1 MSTALAD
8 YFATQAE
15 WRRQEGEQHPD
26 DERNLQS
33 ARALDALASYVSEP
47 QAEGFRLLAE
57 LELYCSEGQLGGGG
71 TQREVA
77 RYGHGYEV
85 GPRQHA
91 ELLEELLELCIQ
103 DAYEFALKHG
113 GEDPTQQLFDFE
125 LEAARDGVTLSRRYW
140 RLRGS
145 DEDEDAIG
153 AYREEQLAREPDG

>member
-8 YFATQAE
+8 FFAAQAE
-15 WRRQEGEQHPD
+15 WRRQEGQQHPG

-47 QAEGFRLLAE
+47 QVEGFRLLAE
-57 LELYCSEGQLGGGG
+57 LELYLFGGRLGGAR

-85 GPRQHA
+85 GPSQHG
-91 ELLEELLELCIQ
+91 ELLEELPELCIQ
-103 DAYEFALKHG
+103 DAYEFALEHD

-125 LEAARDGVTLSRRYW
+125 VEAARDGVTLSRDYW

-145 DEDEDAIG
+145 DEDEDAIE
-153 AYREEQLAREPDG
+153 AYREEQFDRKPDG

>member
-1 MSTALAD
+1 MSTPLAH
-8 YFATQAE
+8 YFAAQAE
-15 WRRQEGEQHPD
+15 WRRQQGEQHPD

-47 QAEGFRLLAE
+47 QVEGFRLLAE
-57 LELYCSEGQLGGGG
+57 LELFLSKGQLGGGG

-103 DAYEFALKHG
+103 DAYEFALQHD
-113 GEDPTQQLFDFE
+113 GEDPTAQLFDFE
-125 LEAARDGVTLSRRYW
+125 VEAARDGVALSRRYW
-140 RLRGS
+140 RTRGS
-145 DEDEDAIG
+145 DEDEAAIE
-153 AYREEQLAREPDG
+153 AYREEQLDREPDG